1 MDARIFREEPMGLK
15 DTLLS
20 ISLLD
25 RIAYQPERNLLF
37 LNFQGLK
44 LLTPKDAQD
53 VQAAVER
60 KCQEIG
66 HRVNTIVNYD
76 GFEIMEPAMDAYAE
90 VVKHMSEHYYARITR
105 YSTSAFLRNKLGA
118 AISSRGLA
126 PHIYETQAEAEAA
139 I

>member
-1 MDARIFREEPMGLK
+1 MGLK

-20 ISLLD
+20 ISLLE

-44 LLTPKDAQD
+44 LVSPKDAQD
-53 VQAAVER
+53 VQTAVER
-60 KCQEIG
+60 KCKEIG
-66 HRVNTIVNYD
+66 HKVKTIVNYD
-76 GFEIMEPAMDAYAE
+76 GFEILEPAVDTYAE
-90 VVKHMSEHYYARITR
+90 VVKHMSEHYYSNITR

-118 AISSRGLA
+118 AISGRGLA
-126 PHIYETQAEAEAA
+126 PHIYETQGEAEAA

>member
-1 MDARIFREEPMGLK
+1 MGLK

-20 ISLLD
+20 ISLLE
-25 RIAYQPERNLLF
+25 RISYQPERNLLF

-44 LLTPKDAQD
+44 LFTAKDAQD
-53 VQAAVER
+53 VQTAVER
-60 KCQEIG
+60 RCKEIG
-66 HRVNTIVNYD
+66 KKVNTVVNYD
-76 GFEIMEPAMDAYAE
+76 GFEIMEPAMDAYTE
-90 VVKHMSEHYYARITR
+90 VVKHMSENYYANITR

-118 AISSRGLA
+118 AISERGLA